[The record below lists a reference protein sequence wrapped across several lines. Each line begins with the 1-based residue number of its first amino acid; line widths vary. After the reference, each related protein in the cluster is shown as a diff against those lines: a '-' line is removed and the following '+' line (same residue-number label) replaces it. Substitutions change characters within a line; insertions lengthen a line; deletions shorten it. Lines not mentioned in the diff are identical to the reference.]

1 MIRTVLMA
9 TSTQT
14 HVYVRNDGMAVSNDH
29 PANLPEPAPQQLPVK
44 PYYSKYVGAYVQPP
58 SPPLIWDFTT
68 KQSTC
73 D

>member
-44 PYYSKYVGAYVQPP
+44 PYYRKYVGA
-58 SPPLIWDFTT
+58 LRATT
-68 KQSTC
+68 LPTVDLGLHNKTIHV
-73 D
+73 